1 MSIIPSIINW
11 INTKRLSQIELFK
24 KYPVE
29 TQQEVLHQLIS
40 KAANTD
46 WGRTHR
52 YSSIGTFREY
62 SEIVPLQTYEDLV
75 PYVERLRAGEKN
87 LLWPGEIKWFAK
99 SSGTTSTKSKF
110 IPITKESLEETH
122 YRGFKDCMAIYTSLN
137 PDTRL
142 YTGKGL
148 TLGGSHRIN
157 NFSNDSLYG
166 DLSAILLEN
175 SPTVVELIRTPPTK
189 VALIEDFEEK
199 MKKITEITVNLN
211 VTSISGVPSWFL
223 VLLRYI
229 LKSTSKENLYEVW
242 PNLEVFF
249 HGGINFSPYREQY
262 RKLLPGDRMNYMET
276 YNASEGFFGIQD
288 DLAGSDMLLILDSGI
303 FYEFLPTDE
312 LKSENPKTLA
322 IGEVEKGVNYAI
334 IISTNGGLWRYM
346 IGDTIVFTSLY
357 PHKFYISGR
366 TKHFINAFGEE
377 VIIDNAE
384 KALEAA
390 CERTGAHMVEY
401 TAGPVYMG
409 NESKGCHEWVI
420 EFDKQPDDP
429 DHFTEILDNTLKSL
443 NSDYEA
449 KRYKDIT
456 LTRPIV
462 RIVPKDTFYNWFK
475 EKNKLGG
482 QNKMPRLS
490 NNREFVESLLKSL
503 GQ

>member
-11 INTKRLSQIELFK
+11 INTKRLSQIDLFK
-24 KYPVE
+24 RYPVE
-29 TQQEVLHQLIS
+29 TQQEVLFSLLS
-40 KAANTD
+40 KAAGTG
-46 WGRTHR
+46 WGITHG
-52 YSSIGTFREY
+52 YQDIKSYREY
-62 SEIVPLQTYEDLV
+62 AERVPLQTYEELI
-75 PYVERLRAGEKN
+75 PFVERLRAGEKN

-110 IPITKESLEETH
+110 IPISKESLEETH
-122 YRGFKDCMAIYTSLN
+122 YRGFKDCMAIYTSLH

-175 SPTVVELIRTPPTK
+175 APVVADLIRTPPTK
-189 VALIEDFEEK
+189 VALLEDFEEK
-199 MKKITEITVNLN
+199 MKRITEITANMN

-229 LKSTSKENLYEVW
+229 LKSASTDNLYDVW

-249 HGGINFSPYREQY
+249 HGGVNFAPYREQY
-262 RKLLPGDRMNYMET
+262 KKILPGDKMKYMET

-288 DLAGSDMLLILDSGI
+288 DPSAQDMLLILDSGI
-303 FYEFLPTDE
+303 FYEFIPVQDIE
-312 LKSENPKTLA
+312 NENPGALT

-334 IISTNGGLWRYM
+334 IISTNGGLWRYK

-357 PHKFYISGR
+357 PHKFRISGR

-390 CERTGAHMVEY
+390 CQRTGARVSEY

-409 NESKGCHEWVI
+409 SESKGCHEWVI
-420 EFDKQPDDP
+420 EFDRQPDDI
-429 DHFTEILDNTLKSL
+429 DHFVEILDNTLKSV

-449 KRYKDIT
+449 KRYKDLT
-456 LTRPIV
+456 LTRPVV
-462 RIVPKDTFYNWFK
+462 RVVPKGTFYNWFK

-490 NNREFVESLLKSL
+490 NNRDFIESIMRSA
-503 GQ
+503 GE

>member
-29 TQQEVLHQLIS
+29 TQQELLHHLLS
-40 KAANTD
+40 RATD
-46 WGRTHR
+46 TEWGQKYR
-52 YSSIGTFREY
+52 YSSLASFMEY
-62 SEIVPLQTYEDLV
+62 AESVPMQTYEDLI
-75 PYVERLRAGEKN
+75 PYIERLRAGEKN
-87 LLWPGEIKWFAK
+87 LLWPGEVKWFAK

-122 YRGFKDCMAIYTSLN
+122 YRGFKDCMAIYTSLH
-137 PDTRL
+137 PDTKL

-199 MKKITEITVNLN
+199 MKKISEITVNLN

-223 VLLRYI
+223 VLLKYI

-288 DLAGSDMLLILDSGI
+288 DPSCGDMLLILDSGV
-303 FYEFLPTDE
+303 FYEFIRADE
-312 LKSENPKTLA
+312 LEKGNHRTIT

-346 IGDTIVFTSLY
+346 IGDTIIFTSLY
-357 PHKFYISGR
+357 PHKFRISGR

-390 CERTGAHMVEY
+390 CNRTGAHLVEY
-401 TAGPVYMG
+401 TAGPVYMT

-420 EFDKQPDDP
+420 EFDKQPDD
-429 DHFTEILDNTLKSL
+429 FERFVEILDNTLKSV

-456 LTRPIV
+456 LTRPLV

-490 NNREFVESLLKSL
+490 NNREFIESLLKSV